1 MFVAAVSLS
10 SQNPENTLAGAR
22 GRISVSGPEFL
33 RSLCLSRFGL
43 GAVETSLSVQ
53 LRTAFDPANRDV
65 SGDQVRSD
73 PPKRSPN
80 TVFRVI

>member
-10 SQNPENTLAGAR
+10 SQNPENTLAGTR

-43 GAVETSLSVQ
+43 GAVATSLSVQ

-65 SGDQVRSD
+65 YRHPLRSD
-73 PPKRSPN
+73 PPKRNPN
-80 TVFRVI
+80 TVCRVM